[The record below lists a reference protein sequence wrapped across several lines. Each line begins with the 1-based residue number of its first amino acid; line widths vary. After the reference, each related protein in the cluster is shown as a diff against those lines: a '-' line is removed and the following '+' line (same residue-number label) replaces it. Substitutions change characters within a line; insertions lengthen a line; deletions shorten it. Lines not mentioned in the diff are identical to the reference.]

1 MQGHGNSHIS
11 RNAFAALEFE
21 PNRIAMSEEGRS
33 ANEHAA
39 SVHQEHSHKHSRH
52 ALADVEQQ
60 CRRRCALLAC
70 AKHVGSADV
79 ARPDLAQIPDPCC
92 FRSEEHTSELQS
104 LMRQSYAVFCLKTKK
119 KHL

>member
-1 MQGHGNSHIS
+1 MQRHGKLHIS
-11 RNAFAALEFE
+11 RKCSAALEFE

-33 ANEHAA
+33 ATEHAA

-79 ARPDLAQIPDPCC
+79 ARPDLAQIP
-92 FRSEEHTSELQS
+92 RSEEHTSELQS
-104 LMRQSYAVFCLKTKK
+104 LMRTSYAVFCLKQ
-119 KHL
+119 KHTTIT